1 MASMSDPS
9 DDPPPAPDRPV
20 IKRRWAIVRRASG
33 GAALLAIT
41 GAMAI
46 AEPDDQTDPG
56 QSGADAGAQISAE
69 S

>member
-1 MASMSDPS
+1 MNEE
-9 DDPPPAPDRPV
+9 DDQPTVEPPRRPL
-20 IKRRWAIVRRASG
+20 IKRRWAIVRKASG

-46 AEPDDQTDPG
+46 ADPDDQRDPG
-56 QSGADAGAQISAE
+56 QDGAGGGTQISAE